1 MAAALKT
8 SFHDIRC
15 AVFTRTRFPP
25 KASGTHGRRQAFF
38 FSSSS
43 SSSSPRGFLLLSAAV
58 RVSSLRSSV
67 CGSSGRRRLLSASAS
82 SATQDPVSQSSGD
95 DNRIPV
101 TVITGFLGSGK
112 TTLLN
117 YVLKANHGKRLAVIE
132 NEFGEVDIDGS
143 LVAAQK
149 AGQEDIMMLSNGC
162 LCCTVRGDLVQMIIE
177 LVNTKRDMF
186 DHILIETTGLA
197 NPAPIIET
205 FYMEEELAPHVR
217 LDGVLT
223 LVDAKHA
230 PQHLDEKKPEGVVNE
245 AVQQIAYAD
254 RILLNK
260 VDLVTAKDLEV
271 LAQRIKSINE
281 IARVKQTKYGKVDM
295 DYVLGIG
302 GFDLERIEKEIME
315 EKAAKEHKHGPD
327 HVCDSTCDHDD
338 HEHHEKHE
346 HGDSHHSAD
355 HKHHE
360 KHEHGH
366 SHHHHHHAHDS
377 GVGSVSIVCEG
388 TLDLNK
394 INLWLGTLLSQNAD
408 DIYRCKGVLSVD
420 GIEQRFVFQAVHALF
435 EGGTDRTWGADEK
448 RINKLVFIGKKLEK
462 EALEKGFKECILK

>member
-8 SFHDIRC
+8 SFHDIRS
-15 AVFTRTRFPP
+15 AVLSRAVLPCKPLARFHCTRR
-25 KASGTHGRRQAFF
+25 ALF
-38 FSSSS
+38 FSSASS
-43 SSSSPRGFLLLSAAV
+43 STASSSTFSPWGFLALTA
-58 RVSSLRSSV
+58 RVSFSPFTSSSA
-67 CGSSGRRRLLSASAS
+67 CRRRFLSASAR
-82 SATQDPVSQSSGD
+82 SATQDPVSQSTTD
-95 DNRIPV
+95 DNRVPV
-101 TVITGFLGSGK
+101 TVITGFLGAGK

-117 YVLKANHGKRLAVIE
+117 YILKANHGKRLAVIE

-143 LVAAQK
+143 LVAAQQ
-149 AGQEDIMMLSNGC
+149 AGQEDIMMLNNGC
-162 LCCTVRGDLVQMIIE
+162 LCCTVRGDLVRMIVE

-260 VDLVTAKDLEV
+260 VDLVTANDLEV
-271 LAQRIKSINE
+271 LGQRIKGINE
-281 IARVKQTKYGKVDM
+281 IARVKRTKYGEVDL

-302 GFDLERIEKEIME
+302 GFDLERIEKEIMD
-315 EKAAKEHKHGPD
+315 EKSSKEHQHGPD
-327 HVCDSTCDHDD
+327 HVCDSTCNHDD
-338 HEHHEKHE
+338 HEHHDHHGHHE
-346 HGDSHHSAD
+346 HHD
-355 HKHHE
+355 HHE

-366 SHHHHHHAHDS
+366 SKHHHHHAHDS

-388 TLDLNK
+388 TLDLDK
-394 INLWLGTLLSQNAD
+394 INMWLGTLLSENAD

-435 EGGTDRTWGADEK
+435 EGGTDRAWGADEK
-448 RINKLVFIGKKLEK
+448 RVNKLVFIGKKLEK
-462 EALEKGFKECILK
+462 ESLEKGFKECILN

>member
-1 MAAALKT
+1 MAAAFKT
-8 SFHDIRC
+8 SLHDVRSAMLARALLPCKPLSGFHC
-15 AVFTRTRFPP
+15 
-25 KASGTHGRRQAFF
+25 RRSALF
-38 FSSSS
+38 FSSAGSSPASTSS
-43 SSSSPRGFLLLSAAV
+43 SSWGFL
-58 RVSSLRSSV
+58 SLTPRIGRFPTRNS
-67 CGSSGRRRLLSASAS
+67 CACRRRFLS
-82 SATQDPVSQSSGD
+82 SARSAYQDPVSQSSTD
-95 DNRIPV
+95 DDRVPV

-143 LVAAQK
+143 LVAAQQ
-149 AGQEDIMMLSNGC
+149 AGQEDIMMLNNGC
-162 LCCTVRGDLVQMIIE
+162 LCCTVRGDLVRMIVE
-177 LVNTKRDMF
+177 LVNTKKDLF

-260 VDLVTAKDLEV
+260 VDLVTESDLDV
-271 LAQRIKSINE
+271 LGQRIKAINE
-281 IARVKQTKYGKVDM
+281 MARLKRTKYGEVDL

-302 GFDLERIEKEIME
+302 GFDLERIEKDIMDD
-315 EKAAKEHKHGPD
+315 KPAKEHEHGHD
-327 HVCDSTCDHDD
+327 HICDSTCNHDD
-338 HEHHEKHE
+338 H
-346 HGDSHHSAD
+346 D
-355 HKHHE
+355 HHHE

-366 SHHHHHHAHDS
+366 AKEEHSKHHHHHHHHAHDS

-388 TLDLNK
+388 TLDLDK
-394 INLWLGTLLSQNAD
+394 INMWLGTLLSENAD

-420 GIEQRFVFQAVHALF
+420 GIEQRYVFQAVHALF
-435 EGGTDRTWGADEK
+435 EGGTDRDWQADEK
-448 RINKLVFIGKKLEK
+448 RVNKLVFIGKKLER
-462 EALEKGFKECILK
+462 ESLEKGFKECILN